1 MASRSSGSWASTW
14 RATDRVPPLVW
25 LIVALVAGAAGYL
38 LAWPAWQASRSRS
51 SRDLNTE
58 RYLAWRGRAV
68 RGQASG
74 ASEGM
79 TADER
84 RRFLA
89 GAVLGVVGVLALVAF
104 FATS

>member
-1 MASRSSGSWASTW
+1 M
-14 RATDRVPPLVW
+14 PPLVW
-25 LIVALVAGAAGYL
+25 LMVALLAGAAGYV
-38 LAWPAWQASRSRS
+38 LAWPAWQSSRSRG

-68 RGQASG
+68 RGQAPP
-74 ASEGM
+74 AREGM
-79 TADER
+79 TGEER

-89 GAVLGVVGVLALVAF
+89 GAALGVIGVLALVVF